1 MKTWLANRPCSWL
14 LIIDNADNPKIDYA
28 AFFPSGNKGNI
39 ILTSRNPQCRE
50 LATLGSENLDH
61 LDRQNAE
68 SLLFN
73 AAKMDAS
80 SREANQK
87 AAQNVVQALGFHT
100 LAIIQAGAFIKRH
113 HFSLE
118 EYSILFKTQ
127 AERILQY
134 RLTQE
139 QSTYGSVF
147 ATFEISATH
156 MQSSQDQSAADALSL
171 LQILG
176 FFHFQEIPQSMFSTA
191 RDEAILI
198 CEQTNRGRPV
208 NEIYLLSELQTAR
221 LPLFIM
227 QQNKTAL
234 NLLLPWRETL
244 NLLESYSLIKISRSG
259 EDLSFS
265 MHPLVHT
272 WTRIRQE
279 LATRKQSWRAAG
291 STIALSMRGTAYDIF
306 YEKLRSH
313 VGACLDHPISEYL
326 ADMSKLE
333 ISQTHYRICY
343 LLLTL
348 REISRVRQLLDLH
361 DTFKAW
367 TSATGIS
374 GFYVQCLIAACL
386 VKEGQPKEAVELLE
400 PLRYTGNLDDYVLRF
415 LATAYL
421 ASKQHQKAIDI
432 WEALLK
438 VREQTEEAENDDL
451 LWLSHELGRAYV
463 QSGQSEK
470 AITILK
476 HVVEIRKKTL
486 APTHPN
492 RLASEFNLGITY
504 RNINEYEKA
513 AEILKQVLVIRR
525 TTLNVDDFGLLNTQ
539 YELAGAYIGMGS
551 GHYDKAVEI
560 LEQVVGIEER
570 TLKPDNPDRLASQC
584 LLAECYIGMGSGHY
598 EKAAEL
604 LERVVGIFEKTR
616 APDDEFIMLLQ
627 HRLSIAYI
635 GMGSGHYGKAAGRL
649 EQVIRIAERRLEP
662 DDPWLAKLQRQLEG
676 INKCIEVEKSNKSSS
691 ASREGALSSSC
702 S

>member
-28 AFFPSGNKGNI
+28 AYFPSGNKGNI

-61 LDRQNAE
+61 LDRQNAK

-80 SREANQK
+80 LREANQK
-87 AAQNVVQALGFHT
+87 AVENVVQALGFHT

-147 ATFEISATH
+147 ATFEISATQ

-176 FFHFQEIPQSMFSTA
+176 FFHFQEIPESMFSRA
-191 RDEAILI
+191 RDEAICI
-198 CEQTNRGRPV
+198 REHTNRGRRFH
-208 NEIYLLSELQTAR
+208 LLSELQTAR
-221 LPLFIM
+221 LPLFMM
-227 QQNKTAL
+227 QQNETAL

-244 NLLESYSLIKISRSG
+244 NILESYSLIKISRSG

-291 STIALSMRGTAYDIF
+291 SIIALSMRGARYDMF
-306 YEKLRSH
+306 HEKLRSH

-326 ADMSKLE
+326 ADMSKKE
-333 ISQTHYRICY
+333 IEQTHHHILY
-343 LLLTL
+343 LLFNL
-348 REISRVRQLLDLH
+348 RVNLRGKSRVRQLLDLLH
-361 DTFKAW
+361 DTLKAW
-367 TSATGIS
+367 TSATGTS
-374 GFYVQCLIAACL
+374 SSLVQYLDVLYLIEDDRRKG
-386 VKEGQPKEAVELLE
+386 VVELLE
-400 PLRYTGNLDDYVLRF
+400 SLLDTENSSYYVAGL
-415 LATAYL
+415 LAAAY
-421 ASKQHQKAIDI
+421 AATKQHQKAIS
-432 WEALLK
+432 LLEPMVK
-438 VREQTEEAENDDL
+438 ILEKTEEAEIDGL
-451 LWLSHELGRAYV
+451 LMSYNLLGLEYVENGQPEKAITIHKRFVEIRKKTMDPAHPDRLASEHELGRAYMN
-463 QSGQSEK
+463 
-470 AITILK
+470 T
-476 HVVEIRKKTL
+476 
-486 APTHPN
+486 
-492 RLASEFNLGITY
+492 
-504 RNINEYEKA
+504 NEYEKA
-513 AEILKQVLVIRR
+513 VEILRQVLVIRR
-525 TTLNVDDFGLLNTQ
+525 TTLNFEDFRLLDSQ
-539 YELAGAYIGMGS
+539 Y
-551 GHYDKAVEI
+551 
-560 LEQVVGIEER
+560 
-570 TLKPDNPDRLASQC
+570 
-584 LLAECYIGMGSGHY
+584 LLARAYIGMGSGHY

-616 APDDEFIMLLQ
+616 APDDKLVMLSQ
-627 HRLSIAYI
+627 HQLSIAYA
-635 GMGSGHYGKAAGRL
+635 GMGSGLYGKAAELL
-649 EQVIRIAERRLEP
+649 EQVVGIQERTLKP
-662 DDPWLAKLQRQLEG
+662 DDPLRLESQRNLEEVYRRIEAEKNAKQGSVSGER
-676 INKCIEVEKSNKSSS
+676 V
-691 ASREGALSSSC
+691 
-702 S
+702 